1 MVKLD
6 LFHRCQNRLINGRNP
21 IKNVKD
27 LCHETLKTNQNKS
40 NNNKKIMRKTLDN
53 GKTSHGL
60 KEFYENNS
68 LMRGSLQIHRNT
80 DKNSSGF
87 PQK

>member
-1 MVKLD
+1 
-6 LFHRCQNRLINGRNP
+6 
-21 IKNVKD
+21 
-27 LCHETLKTNQNKS
+27 
-40 NNNKKIMRKTLDN
+40 MRKTLDN

-60 KEFYENNS
+60 KEFYENDS